1 MGTCLHLRSDSS
13 DHQSTTRELAK
24 DVQELSASSAWGS
37 GDWNGDAVTC
47 ESTSTGTVRQRSTTI
62 ETSCADRREAQEDRT
77 DDVIPEA
84 HGDAADDTTEKVK
97 DTDVRAYQVGAG
109 EVDAADVSDK
119 EFEGV
124 KRRGEQFL
132 EVRKALD
139 IPMVDIET
147 IRERELVRRSV
158 SEAGPAAANSAPPGR
173 EFSAWVSREQDT
185 SKVKENLNNLDTKAL
200 RREVI
205 SSCAS
210 GCVAVPAIALGGV
223 LAAIDQREQRRVQGW
238 VSLETS
244 EGHEDGSSE
253 YG

>member
-47 ESTSTGTVRQRSTTI
+47 ESTSAGTPTI

-84 HGDAADDTTEKVK
+84 HGDAADDTTENVK

-109 EVDAADVSDK
+109 EVDAADVSD
-119 EFEGV
+119 EGV

-158 SEAGPAAANSAPPGR
+158 SEAGPAAANSAPRGR
-173 EFSAWVSREQDT
+173 EFSAWVSREHDT

-200 RREVI
+200 GREVI

-210 GCVAVPAIALGGV
+210 GYVTIPAIALGV
-223 LAAIDQREQRRVQGW
+223 VPAAIDQREQRRVQGW